1 MSKYKNGKSISIRYY
16 GNKLL
21 VAAYKG
27 LRLIWS
33 SVRSCFGSGGWRDD
47 RPWIDGESW
56 KD

>member
-47 RPWIDGESW
+47 RPWIDGEGW